1 MKNNDTHPTIYL
13 CRHGDT
19 AWSPQRRL
27 AGHTDIPL
35 AEIGRT
41 NAVQL
46 GARLR
51 PTHFDKVLVSPLLRA
66 RETAELAGYG
76 ESAVIEPRLKEMNFG
91 RYEGLTT
98 EEIRQEQPGWTY
110 LRDGAPGGD
119 TPESLAERVDSL
131 LADLRRQGGR
141 ILIFG
146 HSVISRVMTARWLGQ
161 PPGFGRNLMLS
172 PGAISV
178 LAYDPVEDA
187 PAIATWN
194 DRHHLSGQD
203 SFA

>member
-1 MKNNDTHPTIYL
+1 MKNNHTYATIYL

-19 AWSPQRRL
+19 AWSPERRL

-51 PTHFDKVLVSPLLRA
+51 PMHFDQVLVSPLLRA
-66 RETAELAGYG
+66 RETAQLAGYG
-76 ESAVIEPRLKEMNFG
+76 DSAVIEPRLKEMNFG

-98 EEIRQEQPGWTY
+98 DEIRQEQPGWTY
-110 LRDGAPGGD
+110 LRDGAPDGD
-119 TPESLAERVDSL
+119 TPETLAERVDSL

-141 ILIFG
+141 VLVFG
-146 HSVISRVMTARWLGQ
+146 HSVISRVMTARWIGQ
-161 PPGFGRNLMLS
+161 PPGFGRHLMLS

-178 LAYDPVEDA
+178 LAYDPVEAA